1 METKSIDRYPEP
13 GVRCSEIT
21 LTVRITY
28 ESFFTAPGEW
38 DHDRMLH
45 ELVGDSPLERHG
57 IEDYNVN
64 CTSHVEWVE
73 INPITYSPG
82 FDKSAVTTTPADE
95 VNYRDHCRELNRTPS
110 QAGFWRYVLKSRYG
124 IRKLPPSNAPH

>member
-1 METKSIDRYPEP
+1 MKTKSIDHYPEP

-38 DHDRMLH
+38 NHDYMLQT
-45 ELVGDSPLERHG
+45 LVGETPLECFG

-82 FDKSAVTTTPADE
+82 FDKNAVTTAPVDE
-95 VNYRDHCRELNRTPS
+95 VNYRNHCRVLNLTPS
-110 QAGFWRYVLKSRYG
+110 QAGFWVYVLESRHG
-124 IRKLPPSNAPH
+124 VQQLPSHVPH

>member
-1 METKSIDRYPEP
+1 MEIKSIDHYPEP

-38 DHDRMLH
+38 DHDLMLRR
-45 ELVGDSPLERHG
+45 LFGNSPLECYG
-57 IEDYNVN
+57 IENYDVN

-73 INPITYSPG
+73 INPITYAPG
-82 FDKSAVTTTPADE
+82 FGESVVTTTPVDE
-95 VNYRDHCRELNRTPS
+95 ANYRDRCRETNRAPS
-110 QAGFWRYVLKSRYG
+110 QAGFWRYILKARHG
-124 IRKLPPSNAPH
+124 IQKLSLSNAPH

>member
-1 METKSIDRYPEP
+1 METKSIDHYPEP

-38 DHDRMLH
+38 DHDHMLH
-45 ELVGDSPLERHG
+45 ALVGDSPLERYG
-57 IEDYNVN
+57 IEGYDVN

-82 FDKSAVTTTPADE
+82 FDKSVVTTAPVDE
-95 VNYRDHCRELNRTPS
+95 TNYRDHCRALNRVPS
-110 QAGFWRYVLKSRYG
+110 QAGFWRYVLKNLHG
-124 IRKLPPSNAPH
+124 IQKLPPSNAPH